1 MDGTSFT
8 NNEQARRFEL
18 SLGGKVVGFAQYS
31 VSGKTLTITHTEVSD
46 EYEGKGYGAEL
57 ARRSLDRIR
66 ANGLKVIPACQF
78 IASHIEKNQ
87 EYADLVQPGS

>member
-1 MDGTSFT
+1 MDGTRF
-8 NNEQARRFEL
+8 NDNAQARRFEL
-18 SLGGKVVGFAQYS
+18 SIDGKVVGFAQYTL
-31 VSGKTLTITHTEVSD
+31 SGKTMTITHTEVSD

-57 ARRSLDRIR
+57 ARQSLDRIR
-66 ANGLKVIPACQF
+66 ANGLKVIPACRF